1 MVFRCRDAILGL
13 VRYQPA
19 LDGLRGVAVVA
30 VLLYHAGVGGATGG
44 FLGVDVFFAL
54 SGFLI
59 TSLLLAEQATSGRI
73 DLRAFWARRA
83 RRLLPAL
90 LLVLVAVAVYAAV
103 AARPGELDR
112 IRRDGLAALLYVA
125 NWRMVFGGDSYFE
138 SFEAPSPLR
147 HAWSLGIEE
156 QWYVVWPLVV
166 ALVLATRRRWLGAV
180 CVVLAVASAV
190 AMAIL
195 AAGAADPS
203 RAYYGTDARAQ
214 GLLLGALLA
223 VVLSARP
230 ARRARWV
237 DAAGAVGLAVVAA
250 MVVGVDD
257 GDRWLYRGGFGLAA
271 VASCLVVAAAV
282 QPSGLVRSLLSIRPL
297 RAVGVLSYGLYLWHW
312 PAYVVLSPSRT
323 GLSDGPLLAARLAA
337 SAALALASFVIVERP
352 VRAGRFRVPRP
363 RVAVPAV
370 GVAVAALVVVATVAP
385 PPPAPAPVA
394 VAAAAASPALE
405 RPARVLVV
413 GDSVALTLAA
423 GVDARV
429 LRGRATVESDA
440 ILGCGVVRVPRFAG
454 PLTHVPADDCR
465 RWPSRWRSAV
475 ERYDPDVA
483 VLLVGAWEVFDVEV
497 GGRRLPFGAPAHE
510 ALLRH
515 ELSRALEVLGAGR
528 TQVVA
533 LTTPCFDHHDDA
545 EFRDG
550 SERNDPRRV
559 AWVNRLLHDAV
570 AARPSD
576 ARLVD
581 LHAIVCPGGRYA
593 DALRGTSLR
602 ADDGVHFDA
611 QGVPLVWEKLLPDV
625 LAAAQ
630 ESAAP

>member
-1 MVFRCRDAILGL
+1 
-13 VRYQPA
+13 
-19 LDGLRGVAVVA
+19 
-30 VLLYHAGVGGATGG
+30 
-44 FLGVDVFFAL
+44 
-54 SGFLI
+54 
-59 TSLLLAEQATSGRI
+59 LLLAEHAASGRI

-103 AARPGELDR
+103 VARPGELDR

-125 NWRMVFGGDSYFE
+125 NWRMVFGGESYFE

-166 ALVLATRRRWLGAV
+166 SLVLAATRRRWLGAV
-180 CVVLAVASAV
+180 CIVLAAASAT
-190 AMAIL
+190 AMAVL

-230 ARRARWV
+230 ARRTRWI
-237 DAAGAVGLAVVAA
+237 DAAGIIGLAVVVA

-282 QPSGLVRSLLSIRPL
+282 QPSGVVRSLLSLRPL
-297 RAVGVLSYGLYLWHW
+297 RAVGALSYGLYLWHW
-312 PAYVVLSPSRT
+312 PVYVVLSPSRT
-323 GLSDGPLLAARLAA
+323 ALSDGPLLAVRLAV
-337 SAALALASFVIVERP
+337 SALLAAVSFVLVERP
-352 VRAGRFRVPRP
+352 VRAGRVRVPRP

-370 GVAVAALVVVATVAP
+370 GATVAALFVVVTVA
-385 PPPAPAPVA
+385 PPPAPAPI
-394 VAAAAASPALE
+394 AAAAVARAPALD

-429 LRGRATVESDA
+429 LGGRATVQSDA
-440 ILGCGVVRVPRFAG
+440 ILGCGVVRVTRFAG

-465 RWPSRWRSAV
+465 RWPSRWRSAI

-497 GGRRLPFGAPAHE
+497 DGRRLPFGAPAHE
-510 ALLRH
+510 ALVRH

-528 TQVVA
+528 TEVVA
-533 LTTPCFDHHDDA
+533 LTAPCFDHHDDA
-545 EFRDG
+545 EFRHG

-593 DALRGTSLR
+593 ADLRGAPLR
-602 ADDGVHFDA
+602 ADDGVHFDVE
-611 QGVPLVWEKLLPDV
+611 GVPLVWAKLLPDV

-630 ESAAP
+630 ESATP